1 MVDHQNAP
9 NFKMKTQ
16 FYLIERDDKRMFEFI
31 TTVIDLLEGKSPTSK
46 ENVQFVKLEVLFN
59 D

>member
-1 MVDHQNAP
+1 
-9 NFKMKTQ
+9 
-16 FYLIERDDKRMFEFI
+16 MFEFI

-46 ENVQFVKLEVLFN
+46 ENVQFVKLEALFN